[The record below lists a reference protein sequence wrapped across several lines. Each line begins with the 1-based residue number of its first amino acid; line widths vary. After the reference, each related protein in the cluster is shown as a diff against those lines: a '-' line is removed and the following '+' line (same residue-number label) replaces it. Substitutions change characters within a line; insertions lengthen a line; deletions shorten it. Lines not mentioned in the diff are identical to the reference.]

1 MRRYAVYCADIARTA
16 IRKALVTLD
25 LRLPDNASEADYVK
39 ALLEAVPTK
48 ATLVSD
54 GNEPASD
61 GNGGDE
67 NGNG

>member
-1 MRRYAVYCADIARTA
+1 MRRY
-16 IRKALVTLD
+16 LVTLD

-61 GNGGDE
+61 GNGGEE
-67 NGNG
+67 NE

>member
-1 MRRYAVYCADIARTA
+1 MRRY
-16 IRKALVTLD
+16 LVTLD

-54 GNEPASD
+54 GNEPDSD
-61 GNGGDE
+61 GSGGDE
-67 NGNG
+67 EIAE

>member
-1 MRRYAVYCADIARTA
+1 MRRY
-16 IRKALVTLD
+16 LVTLD